1 MSEMV
6 MHKVTINL
14 NMFCALMKYI
24 IVNNLDST
32 LIITAD
38 DCGSKMSDT
47 HLLKQQSKQK
57 KFPICIS
64 KGAILEFCAGSSDN

>member
-1 MSEMV
+1 

-38 DCGSKMSDT
+38 DSGSKMSDT
-47 HLLKQQSKQK
+47 HLLK
-57 KFPICIS
+57 
-64 KGAILEFCAGSSDN
+64 